1 MQRSWRVYADER
13 VRRDFIAELLAPML
27 VFGGVALGVGNRSD
41 LWGHVELFF
50 RRGGGTGLVGV
61 GVGGGGGV
69 EIVEIGLEGEG
80 LEGRRDGLGVQNV
93 VDFGFHFELEGVELL
108 EKGAGSERKRGR
120 EVPEADERFEERMAL
135 QVDAFQLHYHVHEK
149 VFVVG

>member
-1 MQRSWRVYADER
+1 MQRSRRVYADER

-61 GVGGGGGV
+61 GVGVGGGV
-69 EIVEIGLEGEG
+69 EIVEIGLEGERV
-80 LEGRRDGLGVQNV
+80 EGRRVGLGVQNV

-108 EKGAGSERKRGR
+108 EKGAGSEREREKEKYRKRTRDSKRGWLCR
-120 EVPEADERFEERMAL
+120 SMPSSFITMYTRRYSL
-135 QVDAFQLHYHVHEK
+135 
-149 VFVVG
+149 